1 MDKKINEIAFWNMT
15 ANDVMRIGASME
27 DTQSLYKELWYEN
40 EICVLFAESNVGKSI
55 LAVQIGEHI
64 AGNGK
69 NVVYLDYELSIKQ
82 FYKRYSNEKTG
93 EMYLFSDKL
102 IHPDLRI
109 EQICSEEEVEER
121 FFRLVEIKAKE
132 GVKIFILDNM
142 TYLCKNIENGQYAMT
157 FIKKLRGL
165 KMQYGLSF
173 LIIAHTPKRAVNK
186 PIAKDDLAGSKKIM
200 NFIDSCFAMGKSTH
214 DRDIVYIK
222 QIKVREGEFVYHE
235 DNVLLCRREKV
246 NNFLCFVE
254 CGYATESDLL
264 DIKNKQR
271 DKTEMKNLVYALYN
285 QGYSFRKIAKEI
297 GFISDKTVGKWIQQY
312 MQTGNNNIGC

>member
-55 LAVQIGEHI
+55 LAMQIGEHI

-157 FIKKLRGL
+157 FIK
-165 KMQYGLSF
+165 
-173 LIIAHTPKRAVNK
+173 N
-186 PIAKDDLAGSKKIM
+186 
-200 NFIDSCFAMGKSTH
+200 
-214 DRDIVYIK
+214 
-222 QIKVREGEFVYHE
+222 
-235 DNVLLCRREKV
+235 
-246 NNFLCFVE
+246 
-254 CGYATESDLL
+254 
-264 DIKNKQR
+264 
-271 DKTEMKNLVYALYN
+271 
-285 QGYSFRKIAKEI
+285 
-297 GFISDKTVGKWIQQY
+297 
-312 MQTGNNNIGC
+312 

>member
-1 MDKKINEIAFWNMT
+1 MNKKINEIAFWDMT
-15 ANDVMRIGASME
+15 ANDVMRIGATME
-27 DTQSLYKELWYEN
+27 DTQPLNKELWYEN

-55 LAVQIGEHI
+55 LAMQIGEHI
-64 AGNGK
+64 ARNGK

-157 FIKKLRGL
+157 FIKKLKGL
-165 KMQYGLSF
+165 KMEYGLSF

-186 PIAKDDLAGSKKIM
+186 PIVKDDLAGSRKIM
-200 NFIDSCFAMGKSTH
+200 NFIDSCFAIGKSAH
-214 DRDIVYIK
+214 NRDIVYIK

-235 DNVLLCRREKV
+235 DNVLLCKREKL

-254 CGYATESDLL
+254 CGYATEFDLL
-264 DIKNKQR
+264 DTKNKQR
-271 DKTEMKNLVYALYN
+271 DKTEMKNLVYTLYN

-312 MQTGNNNIGC
+312 MQTGNNNIEC